1 MNYLLL
7 YFGKHPEYLDK
18 CLKNILK
25 IDPDSEI
32 YLCTDVYA
40 KYENVKI
47 VHSEDIISSQTR
59 DIISKNIYQDT
70 SYEKNKLWEF
80 ALLRIFYL
88 RDMAQ
93 KLNLKNIIHFDS
105 DVLTYINSKDLEQYF
120 EIEKINITRL
130 KEKELIFGYSYF
142 HSPHLL
148 EELCENVFNYL
159 NKFSNKS
166 IWKDDPKNEMEIL
179 GEIYGKQPDM
189 FNILKS
195 YPSTS
200 NEIIFDPAMY
210 GQIVGG
216 THSKPRRY
224 LPMNIYKYG
233 EKDNR
238 KKNFPRGGW
247 LDKNHYDS
255 EKFYNTNGRV
265 VFKDKKPILKNNMG
279 EFKIANLHIHS
290 KELFKYV

>member
-25 IDPDSEI
+25 VDSESEI
-32 YLCTDVYA
+32 YLCSDVYT
-40 KYENVKI
+40 KYKNVNT
-47 VHSEDIISSQTR
+47 VHSKDIISSQTK
-59 DIISKNIYQDT
+59 DIISKNIYQNT
-70 SYEKNKLWEF
+70 NYEKNKLWEL

-88 RDMAQ
+88 RDMAH

-105 DVLTYINSKDLEQYF
+105 DVLTYINSKNLEQYF

-130 KEKELIFGYSYF
+130 KENELSFGYSYF
-142 HSPHLL
+142 HNSHLL
-148 EELCENVFNYL
+148 EELCENIFNYL
-159 NKFSNKS
+159 NNFSKKPD
-166 IWKDDPKNEMEIL
+166 WKVEPKNEMQIL
-179 GEIYGKQPDM
+179 GEICNEQPDM

-195 YPSTS
+195 YPSKS
-200 NEIIFDPAMY
+200 DEIIFDPAMY

-224 LPMNIYKYG
+224 LPMNFYKYG
-233 EKDNR
+233 ETDNR

-247 LDKNHYDS
+247 LDKNHFDS
-255 EKFYNTNGRV
+255 DKFYNNNGKII
-265 VFKDKKPILKNNMG
+265 FKNKKPILKNNLG